1 MPSLSTIASFEIPK
15 SYGFY
20 LYLSD
25 PIIRIPSLVI
35 ALKMLKTISI
45 FWEGSGF
52 IILTL
57 ILVFQGNNCEF
68 SKLHFFQILHLCG
81 NIQAA

>member
-25 PIIRIPSLVI
+25 PIIGIPSLVI
-35 ALKMLKTISI
+35 ALKMLKTILI
-45 FWEGSGF
+45 FWEGSGYTF
-52 IILTL
+52 LL
-57 ILVFQGNNCEF
+57 Y
-68 SKLHFFQILHLCG
+68 
-81 NIQAA
+81 